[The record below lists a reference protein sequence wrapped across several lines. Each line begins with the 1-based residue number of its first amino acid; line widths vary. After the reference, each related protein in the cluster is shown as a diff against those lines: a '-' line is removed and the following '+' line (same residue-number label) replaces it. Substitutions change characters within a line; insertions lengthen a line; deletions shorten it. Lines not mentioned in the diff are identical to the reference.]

1 MLQTAS
7 ENSLTWVRSWRQ
19 MPDSIQCTIIQCTI
33 YLHYMYQIK
42 TFFVPKQTAKTCH
55 ILDIVGDKILKKK
68 KMKSQIVMIVLKY
81 FYCIFCN
88 LHGKCPIRCTKPSPL
103 IDSLAGKHFWNSTP
117 SSQSWK
123 DVLGSNQT
131 IFMFRFSNYI
141 STCSKITLE
150 AVRKY

>member
-1 MLQTAS
+1 MIQVLETNARL
-7 ENSLTWVRSWRQ
+7 NSVHLLL
-19 MPDSIQCTIIQCTI
+19 IQCTI

-55 ILDIVGDKILKKK
+55 ILVIVGDRILKKK
-68 KMKSQIVMIVLKY
+68 KMKLPIVMIVLKY

-123 DVLGSNQT
+123 DAVGRNQQC
-131 IFMFRFSNYI
+131 FSFQIIY
-141 STCSKITLE
+141 
-150 AVRKY
+150 